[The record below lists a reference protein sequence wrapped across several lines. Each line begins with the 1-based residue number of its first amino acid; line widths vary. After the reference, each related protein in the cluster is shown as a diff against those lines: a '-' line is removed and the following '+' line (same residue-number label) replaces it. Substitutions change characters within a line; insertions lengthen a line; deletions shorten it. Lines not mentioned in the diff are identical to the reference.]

1 MKSNEKKKATTDK
14 QSAKD
19 LKSISK
25 GIELD
30 DDIRND
36 IEQTEVNPH
45 VQKRSPLNPKE
56 ENDHGGT
63 WDSDETG
70 EDEPDEIRRNL

>member
-1 MKSNEKKKATTDK
+1 M
-14 QSAKD
+14 
-19 LKSISK
+19 
-25 GIELD
+25 D

-63 WDSDETG
+63 WDRDETHD
-70 EDEPDEIRRNL
+70 DEQD